1 VRPGCLATSTRC
13 GTVGR
18 KRPTIE
24 DVAAAAGVSRG
35 TVSRVL
41 NGGHYVSPAA
51 LRAVNEAIRRTGY
64 AVNQHARSL
73 VTQRAGSV
81 AFVLSEPQECLA
93 ADPNIAMMLRDC
105 SRVLAEH
112 DVGLFFCVASCEA
125 ERARVTRFVA
135 AGHVDGALLVSARA
149 GDPIMDQL
157 MASGVPLGAIGMPLG
172 RESSMAYVSVDDRH
186 GARQMMSHLKSL
198 GRSRIATVTGPLDT
212 PGGRR
217 RLQGYRDEAGCD
229 LVAGGDYSQ
238 ESGERAMTSLL
249 ERAPNLD
256 AVFVASDVMALGV
269 LAALQRAG
277 RRVPDDVAV
286 GGFDDSSAATVARP
300 SLTTIRQPWRQISS
314 EMVRLLLSLVGGEPH
329 AAVILPTQ
337 LVVRDSA

>member
-1 VRPGCLATSTRC
+1 M
-13 GTVGR
+13 GR

-51 LRAVNEAIRRTGY
+51 RRAVSQAIRRTGY
-64 AVNQHARSL
+64 VVNQHARSL
-73 VTQRAGSV
+73 VTQRSASV
-81 AFVLSEPQECLA
+81 AFVLPERRECLTN
-93 ADPNIAMMLRDC
+93 DPNISVLLRGC
-105 SRVLAEH
+105 SRVLAEQ
-112 DVGLFFCVASCEA
+112 DIGLFACVASTA
-125 ERARVTRFVA
+125 PERARVTRFVA
-135 AGHVDGALLVSARA
+135 SGHVDGALLVSARA

-157 MASGVPLGAIGMPLG
+157 MASGVPLGVIGVPLG
-172 RESSMAYVSVDDRH
+172 HESSLSYVSVDDRH

-212 PGGRR
+212 SGGRQ
-217 RLQGYRDEAGCD
+217 RLHGYRDEADCD
-229 LVAGGDYSQ
+229 LVAEGDYSQ
-238 ESGERAMTSLL
+238 ESGERAMTALL
-249 ERAPNLD
+249 ERAPDLD

-286 GGFDDSSAATVARP
+286 GGYDDSSAATVARP
-300 SLTTIRQPWRQISS
+300 SLTTIRQPWPQISS

-329 AAVILPTQ
+329 TAVILPTE

>member
-1 VRPGCLATSTRC
+1 VE
-13 GTVGR
+13 R

-51 LRAVNEAIRRTGY
+51 LRAVSQAIRRTGY
-64 AVNQHARSL
+64 VVNQHARSL
-73 VTQRAGSV
+73 VTQRSGSV

-93 ADPNIAMMLRDC
+93 TDPNISVLLRGC
-105 SRVLAEH
+105 SRVLAEQ
-112 DVGLFFCVASCEA
+112 DIGLFACVASSAA
-125 ERARVTRFVA
+125 ERARVTRFVT
-135 AGHVDGALLVSARA
+135 AGHVDGTLLVSARA
-149 GDPIMDQL
+149 GNPIMDQL
-157 MASGVPLGAIGMPLG
+157 MASGVPLGAIGVPLG

-212 PGGRR
+212 PGGRQ
-217 RLQGYRDEAGCD
+217 RLQGYRDEADCD
-229 LVAGGDYSQ
+229 LVAEGDYSQ
-238 ESGERAMTSLL
+238 ESGERAMTFLL
-249 ERAPNLD
+249 ERAPDLD
-256 AVFVASDVMALGV
+256 AVFAASDVMALGV

-286 GGFDDSSAATVARP
+286 GGFDDSSAATLARP
-300 SLTTIRQPWRQISS
+300 SLTTIRQPWPQISS
-314 EMVRLLLSLVGGEPH
+314 EMVRLLLSLVGGEPR
-329 AAVILPTQ
+329 AAVILPTE